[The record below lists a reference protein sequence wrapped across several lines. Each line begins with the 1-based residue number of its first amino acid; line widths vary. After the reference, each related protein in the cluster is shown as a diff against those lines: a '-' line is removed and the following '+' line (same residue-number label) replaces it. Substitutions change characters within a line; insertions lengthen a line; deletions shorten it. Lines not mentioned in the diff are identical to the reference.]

1 MVSVS
6 YEDGTFIFEIKRWHK
21 IWALESKI
29 RVTREQIIKAY
40 QNKEELTFWKGF
52 RMPGTEIPGYIAAG
66 TFYKKGRNF
75 WDVMNKNNTI
85 IIELNNHYYKRLIIE
100 VENPEEMLQLLNTSY
115 K

>member
-1 MVSVS
+1 MVSLTS
-6 YEDGTFIFEIKRWHK
+6 EDGTFIFEIKGWHK

-29 RVTREQIIKAY
+29 RVTKEQIIKAY

-75 WDVMNKNNTI
+75 WDVMNKNNAI
-85 IIELNNHYYKRLIIE
+85 IIKLNNHYYKRLIIE

>member
-1 MVSVS
+1 MVSVP
-6 YEDGTFIFEIKRWHK
+6 YEDGTFSFEIKRWHK

-52 RMPGTEIPGYIAAG
+52 RMPGTEIPSYIAAG

>member
-1 MVSVS
+1 MVSLTS
-6 YEDGTFIFEIKRWHK
+6 EDSTFIFEIKGWHK

-29 RVTREQIIKAY
+29 RVTKEQIIKAY
-40 QNKEELTFWKGF
+40 QNKEEFTFWKGF

-75 WDVMNKNNTI
+75 WDVMNKNKAI